1 MVLVWGTSERLV
13 PAKKKKPRTSERFV
27 ANCGVGQRWSA
38 LSWGSAVGLKV
49 SARCS
54 DVCTVV
60 AQAMNARRIE
70 RVIP

>member
-1 MVLVWGTSERLV
+1 MASPHLVLEATVTAG
-13 PAKKKKPRTSERFV
+13 AKPH
-27 ANCGVGQRWSA
+27 GQQQLARDLERWSA

-54 DVCTVV
+54 DVCTVA